1 MKPMHLL
8 MVTFSLF
15 TILVFFSNLYNAQAQ
30 TSPTFEKILSGSY
43 PETITVTGQG
53 SKWVESDQVTVSV
66 NVLSHWEN
74 STSSTIQN
82 QTVQQIVD
90 KLKSV
95 SPQSLVSV
103 GSVTINPRY
112 DNWQSTSPTY
122 QAFSLVHVT
131 TDMASFEN
139 ISANLT
145 QAKISI
151 QDLTVTQV
159 PQNQTSPVNI
169 TRVSINA
176 GSGESPACAS
186 DNTCFTPQKINV
198 TTGDQIIWE
207 NNDKVSHT
215 ITSGSPADTISGSM
229 FDSGIMKPTSTFSY
243 VFLNPGTFDYFCQV
257 HPWMTGIVVVTGN
270 SLVSADDKGAKY
282 KVNISIPINTV
293 QDTLYGTIKKYT
305 AQLDQV
311 KEILK
316 SGGISSKEISIDPLR
331 ISMVNSGQQ
340 AINGYDQNIGVTIDT
355 SLNDLPKV
363 IDTINNAGSS
373 AGAIT
378 MTVSKKG
385 LDSVKQDL
393 AKQAL
398 ADALDQAQQIA
409 SGAGLS
415 VTSIKDIQ
423 LSPLLTQDNVQRYGG
438 PYTITQ
444 SSFYSSGQMSITATV
459 QFELGK

>member
-1 MKPMHLL
+1 MHLL

-53 SKWVESDQVTVSV
+53 SKWIKPDQITVSV

-95 SPQSLVSV
+95 SPQSTVSV
-103 GSVTINPRY
+103 GPVTINPRY
-112 DNWQSTSPTY
+112 DNWQSTSSTY

-176 GSGESPACAS
+176 GSGASPACAS

-198 TTGDQIIWE
+198 TTGTQVIWE

-229 FDSGIMKPTSTFSY
+229 FDSGIMKPASTFSY

-270 SLVSADDKGAKY
+270 SLVSSDDKGAQY
-282 KVNISIPINTV
+282 KVNISIPINTA

-311 KEILK
+311 KETLK
-316 SGGISSKEISIDPLR
+316 SGGISSEEISIDPLR

-340 AINGYDQNIGVTIDT
+340 AINGYDQNTGVTIDT

-378 MTVSKKG
+378 MTVSKKA

-415 VTSIKDIQ
+415 IKSIKDIQ